1 MRFGYIFVFISLS
14 CSAQSLTETQKLASL
29 GEVWGFL
36 KYYHPAV
43 ATGRLNW
50 DEQLVTL
57 VPQIQQAH
65 DRNELST
72 IYLRLIDN
80 LGIVKPCQTCSF
92 AESIP
97 IRLRRNFDLSLL
109 NDSTLFSTP
118 LRDRLHY
125 IARNRN
131 QGKNH
136 YVQWVRQT
144 ENANYSNEKT
154 YSEMRVPNEAYRL
167 LALFRYWNVVHY
179 FFPYKYAI
187 DKNWHDVLMDQIPVF
202 QQATSEQ
209 AYQLALYR
217 MVAQI
222 QDSHGFVSNTNKS
235 VCLRCDL
242 GRNWVPF
249 EMTILDDKAIIT
261 RFYNDS
267 LAAINNLK
275 IGMVIS
281 HIDGETIHDRL
292 ERERPYVAASNE
304 SALRRNIAILMGI
317 GPTEKAKLTI
327 ETDGQDS
334 VLIVQRYAYS
344 AFGRQAKESI
354 NSRNPVSRW
363 LPDSIGYVNMG
374 RLAAHQVD
382 SVINTFMVAKA
393 LLFDV
398 RNYPQ
403 GTMGQVLKHLN
414 VTDKPFVQFIV
425 PDLTYPGMMKPGP
438 VNSVSYRNKVH
449 FKGKV
454 IVLQNEETQSQAE
467 FTIMAL
473 QTVPNVI
480 VIGSQTAGADGG
492 YIEIPL
498 PGGYLGT
505 MTGQGIYYP
514 DGRETQ
520 RIGIVPDVV
529 VRPTIRGIQAGRDEV
544 LERAIEAARQKK

>member
-80 LGIVKPCQTCSF
+80 LGIVTPCQTCSF

-154 YSEMRVPNEAYRL
+154 YAEMRVPNEAYRL
-167 LALFRYWNVVHY
+167 LTLFRYWNVVHY

-202 QQATSEQ
+202 QQANSEQ

-363 LPDSIGYVNMG
+363 LPNSIGYVNMG

-393 LLFDV
+393 ILFDV
-398 RNYPQ
+398 RHYPQ

-414 VTDKPFVQFIV
+414 VTDKFVQFIV

-498 PGGYLGT
+498 PGGYLAT